1 MRAADAGTS
10 LSMLDWPSDP
20 GTTPTRSRLAAS
32 SKAETDMMW
41 EQIFFQGWEPLARTA
56 IGTSATYLAL
66 VVLLR
71 IAGQRTLAKWY
82 AFDLIVTVAL
92 GSTFANGVLSKDV
105 SIAQSVLG
113 FMILV
118 GLQFVIAWTVVRWSP
133 MRLIVNPAP
142 TLVLHHGQF
151 VGDAMRSQR
160 VAEADV
166 RAAVRRQGIAE
177 LESVGAVI
185 LEADGTFS
193 VIKDLA
199 GRASA
204 LADIPELG
212 GSNTSNEEP

>member
-1 MRAADAGTS
+1 
-10 LSMLDWPSDP
+10 ML
-20 GTTPTRSRLAAS
+20 
-32 SKAETDMMW
+32 
-41 EQIFFQGWEPLARTA
+41 EQIFFQGWQPLLRTA

-105 SIAQSVLG
+105 AVAQSVVG
-113 FMILV
+113 FVILV

-133 MRLIVNPAP
+133 MRVIVNPRP
-142 TLVLHHGQF
+142 TLVLHSGRF
-151 VGDAMRSQR
+151 VDSAMRQHR

-166 RAAVRRQGIAE
+166 RAAVRRHGIAE

-185 LEADGTFS
+185 LEADGTFQRHNGFA
-193 VIKDLA
+193 DQRLCT
-199 GRASA
+199 GRCSRAWG
-204 LADIPELG
+204 LK
-212 GSNTSNEEP
+212 